1 MTALRA
7 VRQVR
12 QVAPPR
18 RRPERGNENGGVY
31 GLTVLTPVL
40 PEREEILRARLQGLP
55 RDLFARLPT
64 THFARLVLVPAL
76 PAAGLQG
83 RRDRLQSPHLLFSST
98 FDAPLEPYLD
108 TLCAELAPEAE
119 AIWGCCAGFPGAVAE
134 RPAAFKSYLRRNQL
148 RTGLFFNAYPSA
160 TVARVRRTL
169 ERRAALQAFVVAA
182 QRLEPSRLQAEFLRQ
197 FGNGDREAS

>member
-12 QVAPPR
+12 QVAPSR

-40 PEREEILRARLQGLP
+40 PEREQILRARLQGLP

-76 PAAGLQG
+76 PAAGLQ
-83 RRDRLQSPHLLFSST
+83 
-98 FDAPLEPYLD
+98 
-108 TLCAELAPEAE
+108 
-119 AIWGCCAGFPGAVAE
+119 
-134 RPAAFKSYLRRNQL
+134 
-148 RTGLFFNAYPSA
+148 
-160 TVARVRRTL
+160 
-169 ERRAALQAFVVAA
+169 
-182 QRLEPSRLQAEFLRQ
+182 
-197 FGNGDREAS
+197 